1 MSNIRDTEKSGNQQK
16 PNQPQHGGD
25 HRNQG
30 QQGQDLGK
38 RGQEQQGGQRDTRED
53 TRRDGGQR

>member
-1 MSNIRDTEKSGNQQK
+1 MSNIRETEKSANQPK
-16 PNQPQHGGD
+16 PVQPQHGGEQ
-25 HRNQG
+25 RNPG

-38 RGQEQQGGQRDTRED
+38 PGQEQQGGQRDTRED